1 MNLTANDLRGN
12 WYNTEFIVFS
22 FYPQDS
28 YSTDFKCSINIH
40 NDGKLIYDG
49 DVELEKSSD
58 ENSYILKAGKNIFE
72 IRAYDRANNLMS
84 IQSDDFGNIEVEK
97 K

>member
-49 DVELEKSSD
+49 DVSLVENMD
-58 ENSYILKAGKNIFE
+58 DNSYILTAGEHIFE
-72 IRAYDRANNLMS
+72 IKGFNRATNSMS
-84 IQSDDFGNIEVEK
+84 IYSNDFGNIEVDK

>member
-1 MNLTANDLRGN
+1 MNLTAKDLRGN

-28 YSTDFKCSINIH
+28 YSTDFKCSINIY

-49 DVELEKSSD
+49 DVTLEKSTD
-58 ENSYILKAGKNIFE
+58 ENSFMLIAGENIFK
-72 IRAYDRANNLMS
+72 IRGYDRDNNLIS

>member
-12 WYNTEFIVFS
+12 WYNPEFIMFS

-49 DVELEKSSD
+49 DVTLEEKKD
-58 ENSYILKAGKNIFE
+58 DNSYNLIAGEHIFE
-72 IRAYDRANNLMS
+72 IKGFNSATNSMS
-84 IQSDDFGNIEVEK
+84 IHNDDFGYIEVDK